1 MNVIIDIDVL
11 VDFQFHAK
19 QMAKI
24 WAYFQLIH
32 FLEKKIHE
40 KYVEVI
46 NKVYP
51 PEVFEVTEWLQ
62 QIENNLETHD

>member
-1 MNVIIDIDVL
+1 
-11 VDFQFHAK
+11 
-19 QMAKI
+19 MAKELKE
-24 WAYFQLIH
+24 YLDV
-32 FLEKKIHE
+32 EMSEEKIHE
-40 KYVEVI
+40 KYIEAI